1 MTNIIDYIV
10 KNNLGDIASVI
21 GVIVAI
27 IGFFVTIS
35 NVLKSKNAA
44 QKAEAASH
52 RIRESIFRYDA
63 ISECAEAISLLNE
76 IKRLQ
81 RGNLWPILPDRYSAV
96 NRLLYS
102 LKAFDSELMK
112 NHKMYIQTAI
122 QQFAIL
128 EELVDRSITRNKLP
142 PSASIVQINK
152 IVNQQ
157 LDKLHEIQS
166 FLKHQMI

>member
-35 NVLKSKNAA
+35 NVVKSKNAA
-44 QKAEAASH
+44 QKAEAASYK
-52 RIRESIFRYDA
+52 IRENIFRYDA

-81 RGNLWPILPDRYSAV
+81 RGNLWLILPDRYSAV

-112 NHKMYIQTAI
+112 NHKMYIQNAI
-122 QQFAIL
+122 QQFVSL

-142 PSASIVQINK
+142 PSESIVQINK

-157 LDKLHEIQS
+157 LDKLYEIQS